1 MKRRKLIQSAALGSA
16 SFAVNLSLLNPQ
28 PPESSFASMN
38 EKQRFDWI
46 FLYWMPYDNNL
57 SRFGEPILE
66 MLAKGVRS
74 ENILVAVES
83 DFWGAKNLSRR
94 AIAKD
99 RVEVEQL
106 ETANSASEEV
116 FVEYLNWANSRFVA
130 DKWAIVF
137 LGHGGRLDE
146 ISPDED
152 TGTAQSGTQ
161 WMNIKKLSDVIQEF
175 NKKIGKPVELLFL
188 QNCNKATIEVHY
200 TLREAARYTLA
211 SQKLLGAPNYYYEQ
225 VLQFLGSN
233 PGVNGGQ
240 LAEKIMEFERPDMYS
255 SYTVTE
261 NRYLRELPAR
271 LNPLIDEILSSLS
284 SKRLAISRSELKPY
298 LYWDE
303 LFVDAVFLLKELTKR
318 SGCAENRCDDF
329 VGLLQTSVIYRYQQN
344 PQQLNPNL
352 SGLGLLLP
360 RSKGQLEQYQYL
372 PAFSDLK
379 LAELF
384 EAIL

>member
-1 MKRRKLIQSAALGSA
+1 MRRRKFIQSAAFGSA

-28 PPESSFASMN
+28 PPESSFASMKD
-38 EKQRFDWI
+38 KQRFDWI
-46 FLYWMPYDNNL
+46 ILYWMPYDNNL
-57 SRFGEPILE
+57 WRFGQPIME

-83 DFWGAKNLSRR
+83 DLWGAKNLSRR
-94 AIAKD
+94 AIAKG

-116 FVEYLNWANSRFVA
+116 FAEYLNWANSRFVA

-146 ISPDED
+146 ISPDEN
-152 TGTAQSGTQ
+152 TGTIQFKTK
-161 WMNIKKLSDVIQEF
+161 WMNIKKLSDVLGEF
-175 NKKIGKPVELLFL
+175 NNKIGKPVELLFL

-225 VLQFLGSN
+225 VLQFLGGN

-261 NRYLRELPAR
+261 NRYFRDLPAR
-271 LNPLIDEILSSLS
+271 LNPLIDEILSSNMP
-284 SKRLAISRSELKPY
+284 AISRSELKHY

-303 LFVDAVFLLKELTKR
+303 LFVDAVFLLKELAKR
-318 SGCAENRCDDF
+318 SGCAEKRCDEF
-329 VGLLQTSVIYRYQQN
+329 VELLKTSVIYRYQQN
-344 PQQLNPNL
+344 PQTLNPNL

-360 RSKGQLEQYQYL
+360 RSKGQLEQYRYL

-379 LAELF
+379 LVELF

>member
-1 MKRRKLIQSAALGSA
+1 MKRRKFIQSAALGSA
-16 SFAVNLSLLNPQ
+16 SFAVNLSLLNRQ
-28 PPESSFASMN
+28 PSESYFADMKD
-38 EKQRFDWI
+38 KQRFDWI

-94 AIAKD
+94 AISKD
-99 RVEVEQL
+99 RVEVQQL

-116 FVEYLNWANSRFVA
+116 FAEYLNWVNSRFVA
-130 DKWAIVF
+130 EKWAIVF

-146 ISPDED
+146 ISPDEN
-152 TGTAQSGTQ
+152 TGTVQFKTK
-161 WMNIKKLSDVIQEF
+161 WMNIKKLSDVIGEF

-200 TLREAARYTLA
+200 TLRDAARYTLA

-225 VLQFLGSN
+225 VLQFLGNN
-233 PGVNGGQ
+233 PEVSGGQ

-261 NRYLRELPAR
+261 NRYLRDLPAI
-271 LNPLIDEILSSLS
+271 LNPLIDEILSSNMP
-284 SKRLAISRSELKPY
+284 AISRSELKPY

-303 LFVDAVFLLKELTKR
+303 LFVDAVFLLKELAKR
-318 SGCAENRCDDF
+318 SGCAENRCDEF
-329 VGLLQTSVIYRYQQN
+329 VEFLKTSVIYRYQQN
-344 PQQLNPNL
+344 PQKINPDL

-360 RSKGQLEQYQYL
+360 RSKGQLEQYGYL

-379 LAELF
+379 LAEMWG
-384 EAIL
+384 AIL

>member
-1 MKRRKLIQSAALGSA
+1 MKD
-16 SFAVNLSLLNPQ
+16 
-28 PPESSFASMN
+28 
-38 EKQRFDWI
+38 KQRFDWI
-46 FLYWMPYDNNL
+46 LLYWMPYDNNL
-57 SRFGEPILE
+57 WRFGEPILE

-83 DFWGAKNLSRR
+83 DLWGAKNLSRR
-94 AIAKD
+94 GIAKD

-106 ETANSASEEV
+106 KTANSASEEV
-116 FVEYLNWANSRFVA
+116 FAEYLNWANSRFVA

-152 TGTAQSGTQ
+152 TGTFQLGTQ

-175 NKKIGKPVELLFL
+175 NNKIGKPVELLFL

-200 TLREAARYTLA
+200 TLREAARYTLS

-233 PGVNGGQ
+233 PEVSGGQ

-303 LFVDAVFLLKELTKR
+303 LFVDAVFLLKALAKR
-318 SGCAENRCDDF
+318 SGSAEKRCDEF
-329 VGLLQTSVIYRYQQN
+329 VEFLKTSVIYRYQQN
-344 PQQLNPNL
+344 PQELNPDL

-360 RSKGQLEQYQYL
+360 RTKRQLEQYRYL

-384 EAIL
+384 EAILFDGYSTSLIG

>member
-1 MKRRKLIQSAALGSA
+1 MKRRKLIQSAAFGSA
-16 SFAVNLSLLNPQ
+16 SFAVNLSLLNPK
-28 PPESSFASMN
+28 PSESYFADMN
-38 EKQRFDWI
+38 EKQRYDWI
-46 FLYWMPYDNNL
+46 ILYWMPYDNDL
-57 SRFGEPILE
+57 WRFGKPILD

-74 ENILVAVES
+74 ENILVTVES
-83 DFWGAKNLSRR
+83 DFWGDKNLSRR
-94 AIAKD
+94 AISKD
-99 RVEVEQL
+99 RVGVEQL

-116 FVEYLNWANSRFVA
+116 FAEYLNWANSRFAA

-146 ISPDED
+146 ISPDEN
-152 TGTAQSGTQ
+152 TGTIQLKTK
-161 WMNIKKLSDVIQEF
+161 WMNIKKLSDVIQDF

-225 VLQFLGSN
+225 VLQFLGNN
-233 PGVNGGQ
+233 PEVSGEQ

-261 NRYLRELPAR
+261 NRYLRDLPAR
-271 LNPLIDEILSSLS
+271 LNPLIDEL
-284 SKRLAISRSELKPY
+284 LASNMPAIDRSELKPY

-303 LFVDAVFLLKELTKR
+303 LFVDAVFLLKALAKR
-318 SGCAENRCDDF
+318 SGYAEKRCDEF
-329 VGLLQTSVIYRYQQN
+329 VEFLKTSVIYRYQQN
-344 PQQLNPNL
+344 PQKINPDL

-360 RSKGQLEQYQYL
+360 RSKGQLEQYRYL

-379 LAELF
+379 LAEIFENILF
-384 EAIL
+384 GG

>member
-1 MKRRKLIQSAALGSA
+1 MIQSAAFGSA
-16 SFAVNLSLLNPQ
+16 SFAVNLSLLNPK
-28 PPESSFASMN
+28 PSESYFADMN
-38 EKQRFDWI
+38 EKQRYDWI
-46 FLYWMPYDNNL
+46 ILYWMPYDNDL
-57 SRFGEPILE
+57 WRFGKPILD

-74 ENILVAVES
+74 ENILVTVES
-83 DFWGAKNLSRR
+83 DFWGDKNLSRR
-94 AIAKD
+94 AISKD
-99 RVEVEQL
+99 RVGVEQL

-116 FVEYLNWANSRFVA
+116 FAEYLNWANSRFAA

-146 ISPDED
+146 ISPDEN
-152 TGTAQSGTQ
+152 TGTIQLKTK
-161 WMNIKKLSDVIQEF
+161 WMNIKKLSDVIQDF

-225 VLQFLGSN
+225 VLQFLGNN
-233 PGVNGGQ
+233 PEVSGEQ

-261 NRYLRELPAR
+261 NRYLRDLPAR
-271 LNPLIDEILSSLS
+271 LNPLIDEL
-284 SKRLAISRSELKPY
+284 LASNMPAIDRSELKPY

-303 LFVDAVFLLKELTKR
+303 LFVDAVFLLKALAKR
-318 SGCAENRCDDF
+318 SGYAEKRCDEF
-329 VGLLQTSVIYRYQQN
+329 VEFLKTSVIYRYQQN
-344 PQQLNPNL
+344 PQKINPDL

-360 RSKGQLEQYQYL
+360 RSKGQLEQYRYL

-379 LAELF
+379 LAEIFENILF
-384 EAIL
+384 GG

>member
-1 MKRRKLIQSAALGSA
+1 MIQSAALGSA
-16 SFAVNLSLLNPQ
+16 SFAVNLSLPNPKT
-28 PPESSFASMN
+28 PDSSFASMN
-38 EKQRFDWI
+38 QKQRFDWI
-46 FLYWMPYDNNL
+46 FLYWMPYDNDL
-57 SRFGEPILE
+57 SRFGQPILE
-66 MLAKGVRS
+66 MLAKGVGS

-83 DFWGAKNLSRR
+83 DLWGADNLSRR
-94 AIAKD
+94 AIAKG
-99 RVEVEQL
+99 RVELEQL
-106 ETANSASEEV
+106 KTANSASEEV
-116 FVEYLNWANSRFVA
+116 FAEYLNWANSRFA
-130 DKWAIVF
+130 AEKWAIVF

-152 TGTAQSGTQ
+152 TGTFPLGTQ

-188 QNCNKATIEVHY
+188 QNCNKATIEAHY

-233 PGVNGGQ
+233 PGVSGGQ

-271 LNPLIDEILSSLS
+271 LNPLIDEIMSSLS
-284 SKRLAISRSELKPY
+284 SNMPAISRSELKPY

-303 LFVDAVFLLKELTKR
+303 LFADAVFLLKALAKR
-318 SGCAENRCDDF
+318 SGSPEKRCDEF
-329 VGLLQTSVIYRYQQN
+329 VEFLKTSVIYRYQQN
-344 PQQLNPNL
+344 PQKVNPDL

-360 RSKGQLEQYQYL
+360 RSKRHLEQYRYL

-379 LAELF
+379 LAQLF
-384 EAIL
+384 EAILFDG